1 MLVLVRLHS
10 ESYHK
15 SRVESKSAAIL
26 IDPPTDIRSN
36 AVDIIKWMGVE
47 PAIRNA
53 STHEEGMQFVRSDGS
68 EIATLR
74 ATGRS
79 DVQAITSE
87 YEIFRGALAQIF
99 LEPILNKVDLILDE
113 TVESYEQ
120 ADDKVTATF
129 TKSQKTE
136 SYDLLVGADGY
147 TSKIRGTM
155 LGRKPSDQVRD
166 EGLHVA
172 YFTINRDLLQGSK
185 LAKGYSATGGRIA
198 ILRPDPHPSGR
209 VRAMF
214 MNSTL
219 PSDAVTRER
228 LNNALRE
235 GDEAYKRL
243 MEEMFTDAGWLS
255 NEMLAG
261 MRESEDFYCSIFAQT
276 RSPKLCDGRVVLLGD
291 AGYALPGFGTSAA
304 IMGAYVL
311 AGEMLRCGGGYIGV
325 ACGRY
330 EELML
335 PFMQK
340 QQGGDSPVPMRLLN
354 PQTWWG
360 IMIRDVVLRF
370 AVWSGLVAMAMRV
383 SAALGFSEARLEMP
397 EYPWPNRDGEK
408 KV

>member
-1 MLVLVRLHS
+1 MLVLVRLTCLQCLI
-10 ESYHK
+10 K
-15 SRVESKSAAIL
+15 KIESKRL

-47 PAIRNA
+47 PAIRKA
-53 STHEEGMQFVRSDGS
+53 STNEEGMQFVRSDGS
-68 EIATLR
+68 EIAILR

-99 LEPILNKVDLILDE
+99 LEPILDKVDLVLDE
-113 TVESYEQ
+113 TIESYSQ
-120 ADDKVTATF
+120 NNGKVTVTF
-129 TKSQKTE
+129 AKSQNTS

-155 LGRKPSDQVRD
+155 LGRKPSEQIRD

-172 YFTINRDLLQGSK
+172 YFTINRDLLRGSK

-219 PSDAVTRER
+219 PRDVVTRRR

-235 GDEAYKRL
+235 GDETYKRL

-255 NEMLAG
+255 NEMLSG

-276 RSPKLCDGRVVLLGD
+276 RSPELHEGRVVLLGD

-311 AGEMLRCGGGYIGV
+311 AGEMLRFGGSDVSG

-340 QQGGDSPVPMRLLN
+340 QQGGDSPVPIRLLN

-360 IMIRDVVLRF
+360 IAIRDAVLRF
-370 AVWSGLVAMAMRV
+370 AVWSGLVALAMRV
-383 SAALGFSEARLEMP
+383 SAALGFSEARLDVP
-397 EYPWPNRDGEK
+397 EYPWPKKDGEK
-408 KV
+408 EV

>member
-1 MLVLVRLHS
+1 
-10 ESYHK
+10 
-15 SRVESKSAAIL
+15 
-26 IDPPTDIRSN
+26 
-36 AVDIIKWMGVE
+36 
-47 PAIRNA
+47 
-53 STHEEGMQFVRSDGS
+53 
-68 EIATLR
+68 
-74 ATGRS
+74 
-79 DVQAITSE
+79 
-87 YEIFRGALAQIF
+87 
-99 LEPILNKVDLILDE
+99 
-113 TVESYEQ
+113 
-120 ADDKVTATF
+120 
-129 TKSQKTE
+129 
-136 SYDLLVGADGY
+136 
-147 TSKIRGTM
+147 M
-155 LGRKPSDQVRD
+155 LGRKPSEQIRDQ
-166 EGLHVA
+166 GLHVA

-219 PSDAVTRER
+219 PSDTLMRDR
-228 LNNALRE
+228 LNKALRE

-276 RSPKLCDGRVVLLGD
+276 RSPKLQEGRVVLLGD

-311 AGEMLRCGGGYIGV
+311 AGEMLRCGVGRSECEVSV
-325 ACGRY
+325 ACGKY

-335 PFMQK
+335 PFMRK

-360 IMIRDVVLRF
+360 IAVRDVVLRF
-370 AVWSGLVAMAMRV
+370 AVWSGLVALVMRV
-383 SAALGFSEARLEMP
+383 SAALGFLEARLDVP
-397 EYPWPNRDGEK
+397 EYLWPMSNEEK
-408 KV
+408 V

>member
-1 MLVLVRLHS
+1 MLVLVRLTCLQCLL
-10 ESYHK
+10 K
-15 SRVESKSAAIL
+15 KIESKRL
-26 IDPPTDIRSN
+26 IDLPTDIRSN

-47 PAIRNA
+47 PAIRKA
-53 STHEEGMQFVRSDGS
+53 STNEEGMQFVRSDGS

-99 LEPILNKVDLILDE
+99 LEPILDKVDLVLDE
-113 TVESYEQ
+113 TIESYSQ
-120 ADDKVTATF
+120 NNDKVTVTF
-129 TKSQKTE
+129 TKSQNAS

-155 LGRKPSDQVRD
+155 LGRKPSEQIRD

-172 YFTINRDLLQGSK
+172 YFTINRDLLRGSK

-228 LNNALRE
+228 LNNASRE

-243 MEEMFTDAGWLS
+243 MQEMFTDAGWLS
-255 NEMLAG
+255 NEMLSG

-276 RSPKLCDGRVVLLGD
+276 RSPKLHDGRVVLLGD

-311 AGEMLRCGGGYIGV
+311 AGEMLRSARSGGDVRV
-325 ACGRY
+325 AGGRY

-335 PFMQK
+335 PFMRK

-360 IMIRDVVLRF
+360 IAIRDVVLRF
-370 AVWSGLVAMAMRV
+370 AVWSGLVALAMRV
-383 SAALGFSEARLEMP
+383 SAALGFSEARLGIP
-397 EYPWPNRDGEK
+397 EYPWPNGDGEK